1 MDSIFAKVLYFGPE
15 NELGGVGSVLEIY
28 KRNICHYNFI
38 PTYPSNH
45 RKSKITFFIKS
56 IFKNI
61 RLLVFNRKI
70 KILHLHSASKGS
82 FIRKSIICIIGKLSG
97 RKIIFHMHS
106 GGFESYY
113 NNSGLLKPYIKY
125 ILHASDGVICL
136 SKQWFEFY
144 SSGMHLT
151 NVSIIGNPVEENYCE
166 KNQQHTETLRLLF
179 LGKICDDK
187 GIFGLINYLK
197 TNKYFLEDQIKLD
210 IGGNG
215 EDERLMK
222 VLNDPIL
229 NKHIES
235 HGWVNGEV
243 KKKMICECD
252 IFILPSYV
260 EGLPVSIL
268 EAMAGG
274 KPIIAT
280 NVGGI
285 PSIVIN
291 DYNGWLIDPGAFHQL
306 DIVFEQIFSNENI
319 CTKYGANSSVEAK
332 KYTPEVVLA
341 ELSTLYKSLV
351 KE

>member
-1 MDSIFAKVLYFGPE
+1 MDTIFGKVLFVGPE

-28 KRNICHYNFI
+28 KKNIHHFNFI
-38 PTYPSNH
+38 PTYPSDN
-45 RKSKITFFIKS
+45 KESKITFFIKS

-61 RLLVFNRKI
+61 RLLLLDRNI

-97 RKIIFHMHS
+97 KKIVFHMHS
-106 GGFESYY
+106 GGFEYY
-113 NNSGLLKPYIKY
+113 YKNSGILKPYIKY
-125 ILHASDGVICL
+125 ILHSSDSIICL
-136 SKQWFEFY
+136 SKQWLEFY
-144 SSGMHLT
+144 SKGMRLS
-151 NVSIIGNPVEENYCE
+151 NVSVIGNPVEAGNCE
-166 KNQQHTETLRLLF
+166 IKNSNIKTLRLLF

-187 GIFGLINYLK
+187 GIFGLIDYLK
-197 TNKYFLEDQIKLD
+197 TNRYFLDYQIKLD

-222 VLNDPIL
+222 LLNDPVL

-243 KKKMICECD
+243 KKKMICDCD

-268 EAMAGG
+268 EAMASS
-274 KPIIAT
+274 KPVIAT

-291 DYNGWLIDPGAFHQL
+291 NYNGWLIDPGAFHQL

-319 CTKYGANSSVEAK
+319 CSKYSANSFREAR
-332 KYTPEVVLA
+332 KYQPEVILA
-341 ELSTLYKSLV
+341 ELATLYKSLI